1 VLLTCAAATPARQSE
16 KITAAIRMEKN
27 EAVLAEWRNIL
38 NPPFVFEAR
47 TKVVKDAISLAGIAG
62 QENNMWLA
70 EAGQT
75 LLQQHPSVFLLST
88 SFSL

>member
-1 VLLTCAAATPARQSE
+1 MTE
-16 KITAAIRMEKN
+16 KDR
-27 EAVLAEWRNIL
+27 AVLAEWRNIL

-47 TKVVKDAISLAGIAG
+47 TKVVKEALSLAGIAG

-75 LLQQHPSVFLLST
+75 ALQR
-88 SFSL
+88 